1 LRDIRYLSGLKLRA
15 TGDQV
20 MVANVYRIGAAAV
33 VSACFTLASIGPVLA
48 HAQLVSETPAA
59 NAVLTSAPT
68 SLTLKFSEAVELK
81 FTGVAITGA
90 DKSAV
95 ATDAA
100 SLDPKDASTF
110 IVPLKGT
117 LASGKYL
124 VQWHALARDGHK
136 TNGSFSFTIAP

>member
-1 LRDIRYLSGLKLRA
+1 MSTRIS
-15 TGDQV
+15 
-20 MVANVYRIGAAAV
+20 RIGAAAV
-33 VSACFTLASIGPVLA
+33 VSACFTLAPIGEAFA

-117 LASGKYL
+117 LASGKYR